1 MTIARILKHTLTV
14 ALAILTLLGAL
25 FVYFFFIDARS
36 GASAEGQR
44 LSQIESSPNYNDDLR
59 SIDEIEADVIDKRMS
74 YFDGNALKAAE
85 SLGLSR
91 SAFYR
96 RLEKLKE

>member
-1 MTIARILKHTLTV
+1 MQRAQILCTDHIIQPNDLGFEQTAESVSESGNTGSLVEDDATL
-14 ALAILTLLGAL
+14 
-25 FVYFFFIDARS
+25 
-36 GASAEGQR
+36 Q
-44 LSQIESSPNYNDDLR
+44 
-59 SIDEIEADVIDKRMS
+59 EIELKIIQSRLEKFA
-74 YFDGNALKAAE
+74 GNALQAAE